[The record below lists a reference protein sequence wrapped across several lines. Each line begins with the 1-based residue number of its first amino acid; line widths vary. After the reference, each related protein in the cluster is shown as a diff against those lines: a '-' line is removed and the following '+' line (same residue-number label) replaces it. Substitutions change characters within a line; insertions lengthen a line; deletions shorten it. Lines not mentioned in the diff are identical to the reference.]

1 MDSTRSALRAVSGR
15 GRAPFAV
22 AAGEERGTRSPC
34 SVDDRRD
41 VRAIGRRARL
51 ELVFAYQRGR
61 TVIAHAYAE
70 PPFRIGQ
77 TFQIGSAA
85 YMIIVCS
92 GPGVFAGDDLQQ
104 SVRVEPGA
112 CVLLA
117 SQSALQAHPGAGSI
131 AAQLHHRYT
140 VADEGELH
148 CHWDPLIPFA
158 RARLSHCVDLDM
170 AGGSRMYWSDA
181 LMSGR
186 SARGEDW
193 MFSEV
198 AHELRLRVDGSL
210 KYLERYRLV
219 PEQRAV
225 TVGPIAGDA
234 RYLGTTLV
242 HHAAATAAAAEA
254 LQQQLD
260 QVSDVRGGV
269 DLVAPNV
276 IAVRLLGRHGARFR
290 TARAVL
296 RAHAANELFVAPQLQ
311 FRR

>member
-1 MDSTRSALRAVSGR
+1 VSETGR
-15 GRAPFAV
+15 VPLSV
-22 AAGEERGTRSPC
+22 TDGEEKDGRSPYD
-34 SVDDRRD
+34 VDDRRD

-51 ELVFAYQRGR
+51 ELVFGYRRGR
-61 TVIAHAYAE
+61 TVIAHGYAE

-77 TFQIGSAA
+77 SFEIGPAA

-112 CVLLA
+112 CVLLG
-117 SQSALQAHPGAGSI
+117 SQSALQAHPGTGSGGGR
-131 AAQLHHRYT
+131 LHHRYT

-158 RARLSHCVDLDM
+158 GARLSHRVELDV

-210 KYLERYRLV
+210 TYLERYRLV
-219 PEQRAV
+219 PEQRHV
-225 TVGPIAGDA
+225 TAGPIAGEA

-242 HHAAATAAAAEA
+242 HHTAATAGVAEA
-254 LQQQLD
+254 WQLELD
-260 QVSDVRGGV
+260 RVNDVRGGV

-276 IAVRLLGRHGARFR
+276 IAARLLGRHGARFR
-290 TARAVL
+290 AARAVL
-296 RAHAANELFVAPQLQ
+296 REHAANELFVTPQLQ

>member
-1 MDSTRSALRAVSGR
+1 MSER

-22 AAGEERGTRSPC
+22 AAGEGRGTRSPYH
-34 SVDDRRD
+34 VDDRRD

-51 ELVFAYQRGR
+51 ELVFGYRRGR
-61 TVIAHAYAE
+61 TVIVHAYAE

-77 TFQIGSAA
+77 SFHVGSAA

-112 CVLLA
+112 CVLLG
-117 SQSALQAHPGAGSI
+117 SQSALQAHPRAGSSGTR
-131 AAQLHHRYT
+131 LHHRYT

-158 RARLSHCVDLDM
+158 NARLTHRVELDL

-181 LMSGR
+181 MMSGR

-219 PEQRAV
+219 PEERAV
-225 TVGPIAGDA
+225 AAGPVAGEG

-242 HHAAATAAAAEA
+242 HHAAATAGAAEA
-254 LQQQLD
+254 LQHELD
-260 QVSDVRGGV
+260 QVTDVRGGV

-276 IAVRLLGRHGARFR
+276 IAARLLGRQGARFR
-290 TARAVL
+290 AARAVL
-296 RAHAANELFVAPQLQ
+296 RQHAANELFATPQLQ

>member
-1 MDSTRSALRAVSGR
+1 MSEVGH
-15 GRAPFAV
+15 APLAV
-22 AAGEERGTRSPC
+22 AAGDENGTGSRC
-34 SVDDRRD
+34 NADDRRD

-51 ELVFAYQRGR
+51 ELVFGYRRGR

-70 PPFRIGQ
+70 PPFRIGRS
-77 TFQIGSAA
+77 FHIGSAA

-112 CVLLA
+112 CVLLG
-117 SQSALQAHPGAGSI
+117 SQSALQAHPGTGSSG
-131 AAQLHHRYT
+131 ARLHHRYT

-158 RARLSHCVDLDM
+158 NARLTYRVDLDV
-170 AGGSRMYWSDA
+170 ADGSRMYWSDA

-198 AHELRLRVDGSL
+198 AHELRLSADGSL

-225 TVGPIAGDA
+225 TAGPIAGDA

-242 HHAAATAAAAEA
+242 HHAAATTGAAEA
-254 LQQQLD
+254 SQQQLD

-269 DLVAPNV
+269 DLVAPSV
-276 IAVRLLGRHGARFR
+276 IVARLLGRHGARFR
-290 TARAVL
+290 AARAVL
-296 RAHAANELFVAPQLQ
+296 REHAANELFATPQLQ

>member
-1 MDSTRSALRAVSGR
+1 VRER

-22 AAGEERGTRSPC
+22 DAGDERGPRFPC
-34 SVDDRRD
+34 RADDRRD

-51 ELVFAYQRGR
+51 ELVFGYQRGR

-77 TFQIGSAA
+77 SFQIGSAA
-85 YMIIVCS
+85 YMIVVCS

-112 CVLLA
+112 CVLLG
-117 SQSALQAHPGAGSI
+117 SQSALQAHPGTGSS
-131 AAQLHHRYT
+131 AARLHHRYT

-158 RARLSHCVDLDM
+158 NARLAYRVELDV

-210 KYLERYRLV
+210 KYLERYRLL

-225 TVGPIAGDA
+225 TAGPVAGEA

-242 HHAAATAAAAEA
+242 HHTAATTGAAEA
-254 LQQQLD
+254 LQYELD
-260 QVSDVRGGV
+260 RVTDVRGGV

-276 IAVRLLGRHGARFR
+276 IAARLLGRQGARFR
-290 TARAVL
+290 AARTAL
-296 RAHAANELFVAPQLQ
+296 REHAANELFATPQLQ

>member
-1 MDSTRSALRAVSGR
+1 MDSTRSALRAVSER
-15 GRAPFAV
+15 GHAPSAV
-22 AAGEERGTRSPC
+22 AAGEENGTRSRC
-34 SVDDRRD
+34 DLDDRRD

-51 ELVFAYQRGR
+51 ELVFGYQRGR
-61 TVIAHAYAE
+61 TMIAHAYAE

-77 TFQIGSAA
+77 SFHIGSAA

-92 GPGVFAGDDLQQ
+92 GPGVFAGDDLQP

-112 CVLLA
+112 CVLLG
-117 SQSALQAHPGAGSI
+117 SQSALQAHPGASSSG
-131 AAQLHHRYT
+131 ARLHHRYT

-158 RARLSHCVDLDM
+158 NARLTHRVELDV
-170 AGGSRMYWSDA
+170 AGGGRMYWSDA

-198 AHELRLRVDGSL
+198 AHELRLEVDGSL

-219 PEQRAV
+219 PEQRTV
-225 TVGPIAGDA
+225 TAGPVAGDA
-234 RYLGTTLV
+234 KYLGTTLV
-242 HHAAATAAAAEA
+242 HHRAATAGAAEA
-254 LQQQLD
+254 LQRELD
-260 QVSDVRGGV
+260 QVTDVRGGV
-269 DLVAPNV
+269 DLVAPNL
-276 IAVRLLGRHGARFR
+276 IAARLLGRHGARFR
-290 TARAVL
+290 AARAVL
-296 RAHAANELFVAPQLQ
+296 REHAANELFVTPQLQ

>member
-1 MDSTRSALRAVSGR
+1 VDSTRSALRAVSESD
-15 GRAPFAV
+15 RAPLSV
-22 AAGEERGTRSPC
+22 ADGQEKDGRPLYNVA
-34 SVDDRRD
+34 DRRD

-51 ELVFAYQRGR
+51 ELVFGYRRGR

-77 TFQIGSAA
+77 SFEIGSAA

-92 GPGVFAGDDLQQ
+92 GPGVFAGDDLRQ

-112 CVLLA
+112 CVLLG
-117 SQSALQAHPGAGSI
+117 SQAALQAHPGTASSGGL
-131 AAQLHHRYT
+131 LHHRYA
-140 VADEGELH
+140 VADDGELH

-158 RARLSHCVDLDM
+158 SARLSHRVELDV

-198 AHELRLRVDGSL
+198 AHELRLRIDGSL

-219 PEQRAV
+219 PGQRDV
-225 TVGPIAGDA
+225 TAAPIAGEA

-242 HHAAATAAAAEA
+242 HHAAATAVVAEA
-254 LQQQLD
+254 LQLQLD
-260 QVSDVRGGV
+260 RVNDVRGGV
-269 DLVAPNV
+269 DLVAPSV
-276 IAVRLLGRHGARFR
+276 IAARLLGLHGARFR
-290 TARAVL
+290 AARAVL
-296 RAHAANELFVAPQLQ
+296 RQHAAEQLFGTRQLPV
-311 FRR
+311 RR

>member
-1 MDSTRSALRAVSGR
+1 VSEAGH
-15 GRAPFAV
+15 APSAV
-22 AAGEERGTRSPC
+22 AAGEESGTRSPYN
-34 SVDDRRD
+34 VDRRD
-41 VRAIGRRARL
+41 VQAIGRRARL
-51 ELVFAYQRGR
+51 ELVFGYRRGR
-61 TVIAHAYAE
+61 TVISHAYAE

-77 TFQIGSAA
+77 NFHIGSAA

-112 CVLLA
+112 CVLLG
-117 SQSALQAHPGAGSI
+117 SQSALQAHPGAGPDG
-131 AAQLHHRYT
+131 ARLHHQYI

-158 RARLSHCVDLDM
+158 NARLTHRVELDV

-193 MFSEV
+193 MFSEM

-219 PEQRAV
+219 PEERPVAA
-225 TVGPIAGDA
+225 GPVAGEG

-242 HHAAATAAAAEA
+242 HHAAATTGAAEA
-254 LQQQLD
+254 LQHELD
-260 QVSDVRGGV
+260 QVTDVRGGV

-276 IAVRLLGRHGARFR
+276 IAARLLGRQGARFR
-290 TARAVL
+290 AARVVL
-296 RAHAANELFVAPQLQ
+296 RQHAANELFATPQLQ